1 MLKTL
6 WLLFF
11 IAWTISFILWVVA
24 KIRARKNDG
33 FVSLSYL
40 LVMCVCSVGM
50 ILIRILRY

>member
-1 MLKTL
+1 MLKVL

-11 IAWTISFILWVVA
+11 ITWTISFILWVVA
-24 KIRARKNDG
+24 KIRARKNDS

>member
-11 IAWTISFILWVVA
+11 IVWTISFILWVVA
-24 KIRARKNDG
+24 KIRARKNDS